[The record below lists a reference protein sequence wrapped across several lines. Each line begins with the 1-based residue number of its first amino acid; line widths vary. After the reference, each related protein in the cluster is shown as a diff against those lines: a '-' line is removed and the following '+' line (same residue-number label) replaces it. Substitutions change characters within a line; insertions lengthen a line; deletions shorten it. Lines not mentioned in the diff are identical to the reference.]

1 MIEYSIKIKG
11 YELEIHFHCLFT
23 KGEKETLKE
32 L

>member
-11 YELEIHFHCLFT
+11 YELEIHCLFT